1 MASSFATTLTALAA
15 LAVVL
20 GLVWLAS
27 RAARWGGLAPRQ
39 TGPRRLVVQDA
50 VALDARRRLTLVRC
64 DDHSV
69 LLLTGGAQDVV
80 VGWVPQQWSV
90 VSGQSPDVQRPD
102 VQLSL
107 LRSAL
112 ATQSTPPNMVQKRP
126 LDASLTAP

>member
-1 MASSFATTLTALAA
+1 MASPFATTLTALAA

-50 VALDARRRLTLVRC
+50 IALDARRRLTLVRC
-64 DDHSV
+64 DDRSV

-80 VGWVPQQWSV
+80 VGWLKQSSGASCQLPDVQQ
-90 VSGQSPDVQRPD
+90 PDVQRSD
-102 VQLSL
+102 VQLPDVEPG
-107 LRSAL
+107 
-112 ATQSTPPNMVQKRP
+112 T
-126 LDASLTAP
+126 